1 MSAHSRI
8 DARAAR
14 WRPGPTLR
22 RLALTVLGL
31 ALAITA
37 TLALE
42 PYRAYQAAV
51 VAAYLCA
58 TAGLTL
64 LVGRGGQLSLGHAA
78 LMAAGAYGFGLTSN
92 ALSAADVA
100 GPVRLLVP
108 LAVGVAS
115 AAALGA
121 LLGAAGARLRG
132 PYLAGLTL
140 AVVVAVPA
148 ITSTFSRT
156 LGGDRGLWIEIERRP
171 EALRPYVGAEQWQ
184 AWVAL
189 AAAALVLFVL
199 GNVGSGSAGRQIAA
213 VRDDEAAARLAGIDV
228 TRVKVATF
236 TLSAAA
242 AGLGGAVLAYVT
254 QIANP
259 GAYSLVFSL
268 FLVVAVVVGG
278 LGSLA
283 GAFWGALLLVAL
295 PELTSSVTDAL
306 PVSAGLA
313 QRLDGNLAVLVF
325 GVLLIVL
332 MIAAPRGIQ
341 GALTAARRR
350 DMRPRRPARGA
361 TPAPGPAAQT
371 QGDPA
376 ARAPTAG

>member
-1 MSAHSRI
+1 M
-8 DARAAR
+8 
-14 WRPGPTLR
+14 R
-22 RLALTVLGL
+22 RLGLTVAGL
-31 ALAITA
+31 ALAIGA
-37 TLALE
+37 TFALE
-42 PYRAYQAAV
+42 PYRAYQVAV

-78 LMAAGAYGFGLTSN
+78 LMAAGAYGFGLSSN
-92 ALSAADVA
+92 ALSAGGAA
-100 GPVRLLVP
+100 GAVRLVVP
-108 LAVGVAS
+108 LAVGVLA

-148 ITSTFSRT
+148 ITSTFSKA

-171 EALRPYVGAEQWQ
+171 DALRPWVGAEQWQ
-184 AWVAL
+184 AWVAIV
-189 AAAALVLFVL
+189 AAALVLLVL
-199 GNVGSGSAGRQIAA
+199 GNLASGSAGRQIAA

-228 TRVKVATF
+228 TRVKVVSF

-268 FLVVAVVVGG
+268 FLVVAVVIGG

-295 PELTSSVTDAL
+295 PEATSSIAETL
-306 PVSAGLA
+306 PVSPALA
-313 QRLDGNLAVLVF
+313 QRLEGNLALLVF
-325 GVLLIVL
+325 GLLLIVL
-332 MIAAPRGIQ
+332 MIAAPRGIH
-341 GALTAARRR
+341 GALAR
-350 DMRPRRPARGA
+350 ARGA
-361 TPAPGPAAQT
+361 LRRRWRARGPAPAPAPVPESA
-371 QGDPA
+371 A
-376 ARAPTAG
+376 ARAPTTG

>member
-1 MSAHSRI
+1 MSAHVPVHVHGSWR
-8 DARAAR
+8 
-14 WRPGPTLR
+14 RPGPATR
-22 RLALTVLGL
+22 RLGLTVAGL
-31 ALAITA
+31 ALAIGA
-37 TLALE
+37 TFVLE
-42 PYRAYQAAV
+42 PYRAYQVAI

-78 LMAAGAYGFGLTSN
+78 LMAAGAYGFGLSSN
-92 ALSAADVA
+92 ALSAAGA
-100 GPVRLLVP
+100 SGAVRLVVP
-108 LAVGVAS
+108 LAAGVLA

-171 EALRPYVGAEQWQ
+171 DALRPWVGAEQWQ
-184 AWVAL
+184 AWVAIT
-189 AAAALVLFVL
+189 AAALVLLVL
-199 GNVGSGSAGRQIAA
+199 GNLASGSAGRQIAA

-228 TRVKVATF
+228 TRVKVVSF

-268 FLVVAVVVGG
+268 FLVVAVVIGG

-295 PELTSSVTDAL
+295 PEATTSIAETL
-306 PVSAGLA
+306 PVSPTLA
-313 QRLDGNLAVLVF
+313 QRLEGNLALLVF
-325 GVLLIVL
+325 GLLLIVL
-332 MIAAPRGIQ
+332 MIVAPRGIH
-341 GALTAARRR
+341 GALAR
-350 DMRPRRPARGA
+350 ARGA
-361 TPAPGPAAQT
+361 LRRRWSARGPAPAPAPVPEGA
-371 QGDPA
+371 A
-376 ARAPTAG
+376 ARAPTTG

>member
-1 MSAHSRI
+1 MSADVERA
-8 DARAAR
+8 DALTSSR
-14 WRPGPTLR
+14 WRPGPTLQ
-22 RLALTVLGL
+22 RLALTVAGL
-31 ALAITA
+31 ALAIAVTF
-37 TLALE
+37 ALE
-42 PYRAYQAAV
+42 PYRAYQLAV
-51 VAAYLCA
+51 VAAYVCA

-78 LMAAGAYGFGLTSN
+78 LMAAGAYVFGLTAN
-92 ALSAADVA
+92 ALSAAGTTGPARLVLPLVA
-100 GPVRLLVP
+100 GVVGA
-108 LAVGVAS
+108 AV
-115 AAALGA
+115 LGA

-140 AVVVAVPA
+140 AVVVALPA
-148 ITSTFSRT
+148 ITSTFSGL

-171 EALRPYVGAEQWQ
+171 ELLRSSVGTEQWQ
-184 AWVAL
+184 SWVAL

-199 GNVGSGSAGRQIAA
+199 GNLGAGGAGRQISA

-228 TRVKVATF
+228 TRVTVVTF
-236 TLSAAA
+236 TISAAA

-259 GAYSLVFSL
+259 GAYNLVFSL

-283 GAFWGALLLVAL
+283 GACWGALLLVAL
-295 PELTSSVTDAL
+295 PELTGAITDAL
-306 PVSAGLA
+306 PISSSLA

-332 MIAAPRGIQ
+332 MIVAPRGIQ
-341 GALTAARRR
+341 GALLRLRGAARRAWR
-350 DMRPRRPARGA
+350 RVPGLTAPRASA
-361 TPAPGPAAQT
+361 TEEV
-371 QGDPA
+371 A
-376 ARAPTAG
+376 ARAPTTG